1 MDDYG
6 IGALALGGFR
16 MLMRSLRQTGRTSR
30 LVLSVQD
37 GDVVVFLRKQDA
49 DDFLRRM
56 RKQRPDVG
64 VRTLIVDLADPND
77 LFLALR
83 PAGPRGRV
91 HLDHSWVEAAYIR
104 QMEGLRAH
112 LSKIQA
118 DYSPPG
124 RIEPSDEL
132 QAERRRAVARF
143 EGL

>member
-83 PAGPRGRV
+83 PAG
-91 HLDHSWVEAAYIR
+91 
-104 QMEGLRAH
+104 
-112 LSKIQA
+112 
-118 DYSPPG
+118 
-124 RIEPSDEL
+124 
-132 QAERRRAVARF
+132 
-143 EGL
+143 